1 LKIGEVR
8 KAFLDYF
15 NSKGHT
21 IVPSSNLLP
30 KKDPTLLF
38 ANAGMNQFKDVFL
51 GMDVRN
57 YKKATSCQK
66 CVRAGGKHND
76 LENVGFTYR
85 HHTFFEMLGN
95 FSFGDYFKKEAVE
108 YAWEL
113 LTKIYKIPAEKLY
126 ITVYKEDDEAYE
138 IWNKTIGI
146 PKDKIFRMGEKDNFW
161 SMGDTGPCGPCSEIY
176 YDHGID
182 HGCGKADCKV
192 GCDCDRF
199 VEIWNLVFM
208 QFNRDEKGKMTA
220 LPKPS
225 IDTGAGLERLTAV
238 MQGVASNYEIDVFK
252 SIKQEIQKSA
262 LIAPKDKH
270 YTASYNAIA
279 DHLRSIAFLIT
290 DGCFPSNEGAGY
302 VLRRIIRR
310 AIRHGKVIGFDAPF
324 LYKKIDVVCE
334 LMSDAYPE
342 LKKHKSEIEKILQT
356 EEEKFYETLDKG
368 LSLLEKELSAIKKDG
383 HLNGQTAFKLYDTYG
398 FPLDLTQMICRE
410 RGIDVD
416 EKAFNDEMQK
426 QRQMARDARSKNT
439 MGKSDISEA
448 DMDLLKKHFSSI
460 KSEFIGYEASCS
472 KAKCIAII
480 KQGAFVDVLNKGE
493 AGILLFD
500 KTPFYAESGGQTA
513 DVGLIKNKDKKIAEI
528 VSVQKPVGG
537 IHLHLVDKTEDKIE
551 KNAEYTLE
559 VSDDLRKLTER
570 NHTATHMLHNIL
582 RKKLG
587 AHVKQAG
594 SLVNPKFFTFD
605 FSHYEKVSDEVL
617 NEVERDVNFWI
628 LKGEDVA
635 FEYMNYDAA
644 VKTGAMALFN
654 EKYGDKVRVVSV
666 GSDSVELCGG
676 THVRNTSEIGIFKI
690 LGEESTGAGVRRIRA
705 TTSFN
710 AYEELSISVKSVK
723 ELSVELK
730 CAEHEVVDK
739 AKQILLEHKQIR
751 KENDDLKSNSARAIL
766 DDAINGAENI
776 NGVKFMFADI
786 KGASAKDLRDHSEYV
801 RSNGIGA
808 CVLFS
813 ETEGKTSIVVSTTK
827 DISKK
832 ISAFEI
838 IKLVTSV
845 AGGKGGGNA
854 EHAQGGS
861 ADYSKLKNLHDE
873 IKDFISKK

>member
-1 LKIGEVR
+1 MKIGEVR
-8 KAFLDYF
+8 KVFLDYF
-15 NSKGHT
+15 KDKGHT
-21 IVPSSNLLP
+21 IVPSSNLIP

-38 ANAGMNQFKDVFL
+38 TNAGMNQFKDVFL
-51 GMDVRN
+51 GMDVRD

-95 FSFGDYFKKEAVE
+95 FSFGDYFKKEAIA

-138 IWNKTIGI
+138 IWNKIIGI
-146 PKDKIFRMGEKDNFW
+146 PKDRIFRMGEKDNFW

-176 YDHGID
+176 FDHGVE
-182 HGCGKADCKV
+182 HGCGNSDCMV

-238 MQGVASNYEIDVFK
+238 MQGVTSNYDIDIFK
-252 SIKQEIQKSA
+252 DIKKEIQKSA

-270 YTASYNAIA
+270 YDSSYNAIA

-310 AIRHGKVIGFDAPF
+310 AIRHGKVIGFSAPF

-334 LMSDAYPE
+334 LMNEAYPE
-342 LKKHKSEIEKILQT
+342 LKKHKSEIEKILKT

-368 LSLLEKELSAIKKDG
+368 LSLLEKELSTVKKDG

-398 FPLDLTQMICRE
+398 FPLDLTQMICKE
-410 RGIDVD
+410 RGMDVD

-439 MGKSDISEA
+439 TGKSDLS
-448 DMDLLKKHFSSI
+448 DQDLDVLKKHFSSI
-460 KSEFIGYEASCS
+460 KSEFIGYETYCS

-480 KQGAFVDVLNKGE
+480 KQGALVDVLNKGE

-513 DVGLIKNKDKKIAEI
+513 DLGVIKNKDKKIAEI
-528 VSVQKPVGG
+528 ISVQKPVGG
-537 IHLHLVDKTEDKIE
+537 IHLHLVANAEDKIE
-551 KNAEYTLE
+551 KNIEYTLQ

-570 NHTATHMLHNIL
+570 NHTATHMLHNTL
-582 RKKLG
+582 RKKFG
-587 AHVKQAG
+587 VHVKQAG
-594 SLVNPKFFTFD
+594 SLVNSKFFTFD

-617 NEVERDVNFWI
+617 NEVERDVNLWI
-628 LKGEDVA
+628 LKGEVVA
-635 FEYMNYDAA
+635 FEYMNCDAA
-644 VKTGAMALFN
+644 VKTGAMALFD
-654 EKYGDKVRVVSV
+654 EKYGDKVRVVKV
-666 GSDSVELCGG
+666 GDDSIELCGG
-676 THVRNTSEIGIFKI
+676 THVRNTSEIGVFKI

-710 AYEELSISVKSVK
+710 AYDDLSVSVKSIK

-739 AKQILLEHKQIR
+739 AKQILSEHKQLR
-751 KENDDLKSNSARAIL
+751 KENDDLKSVSARVVL
-766 DDAINGAENI
+766 DEAINKAEII
-776 NGVKFMFADI
+776 NGIKLVFSDI
-786 KGASAKDLRDHSEYV
+786 SGASAKDLRDHSEYI
-801 RSNGIGA
+801 RSKDVGV

-813 ETEGKTSIVVSTTK
+813 EVDGKTSVVVSTTK
-827 DISKK
+827 DVSKK
-832 ISAFEI
+832 IFASDIMKLI
-838 IKLVTSV
+838 ISV

-854 EHAQGGS
+854 EYVQGGG
-861 ADYSKLKNLHDE
+861 ADYNKLKNTYDE
-873 IKDFISKK
+873 VKDFISKK